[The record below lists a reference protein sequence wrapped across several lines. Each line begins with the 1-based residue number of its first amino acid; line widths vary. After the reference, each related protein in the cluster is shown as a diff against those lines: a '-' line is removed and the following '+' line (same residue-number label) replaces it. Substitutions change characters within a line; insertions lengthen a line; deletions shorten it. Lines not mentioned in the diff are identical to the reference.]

1 MKRRIIIAVS
11 VVVMLACVFVL
22 AACGEHTVTLDYGYD
37 NKTEKF
43 SVGDGEAF
51 TLPSPT
57 RDGYTFDGWTSGG
70 EAVSGKPTITDDVTF
85 TASWTKAS
93 DVAQPVEV
101 TFTVPSGSTAPAAQS
116 VLPGEEVTLPAAPQV
131 SGKQFAGWTCDG
143 KLYQAGEKVAVQA
156 AMTFDATYKTE
167 VAVRYVVS
175 MPHVTAP
182 EAETKLGGDMLT
194 LPDAPQVEGYAFK
207 GWTLNGDDK
216 LYQAGEQVAV
226 SGTVMTFEAE
236 YRAVV
241 TLSFVTRRIKTES
254 FQAEVG
260 ADFTIPEGSQFVD
273 HLFKGWSSSDSDELV
288 LGGAV
293 IKVPDHDVTY
303 SSVYVE
309 AVDVTFYDEKGQIIA
324 VQTIEKGTDATIP
337 DYTYPAQLEGQ
348 WWTTYMGL
356 SSDGKALMEDTEI
369 KPVYEIIPSDESFF
383 CFEEDSDG
391 NYLVAFAKYK
401 EGMNDADITE
411 LILPAEYQGKP
422 VVGIYGTATS
432 LGTTATNAN
441 SKKGGFA
448 LSTKLERV
456 FIPASYTSLC
466 NNAFNFDVALKE
478 VAFGEGIA
486 LDKIPVG
493 AFGYCSALSTII
505 IPDSVTTI
513 DKSAFCNSGL
523 TQIVIPGNVAN
534 INEKA
539 FNGCGKLSSVT
550 FEESDVDLTFG
561 NYAFGMLKPSKT
573 VPYESALTS
582 FTFPARTVKI
592 GQYVLQCCMSLKE
605 LKFEAPKGEPKAL
618 TIDQYAFAGN
628 RQQTKLTPQKGTE
641 SAYPYSSEL
650 KSISIPARTVSIGQE
665 AFANQVF
672 IEELIFEEGMSLK
685 TLGDR
690 VCFGMV
696 SLQSLSISNIKTIST
711 AAFGVPTG
719 TVGIDYHTKES
730 PVDTLT
736 TEPNKASLTK
746 VIIGQGVDTI
756 NANAFYG
763 QHNIGE
769 LSLDDGIT
777 VINNTAFNIGTLT
790 NTALTSL
797 ILPKSLTKFGT
808 ATASPFGGNWEGLTS
823 ILFDCPN
830 LSTVGGLGSSYNG
843 DVDLVITF
851 KNIAT
856 KCTLGNSFNSTT
868 QVKSIVFENCDQGEF
883 VFNGCFKGGWSVRD
897 GLERGKNTIPSVLLP
912 KNCTFNTETF
922 EFAENLTVSFDVG
935 SKYSTDESGKIIY
948 ATNDDGSK
956 TLVKYLWSN
965 VEFDGEE
972 DVVGHVAIAGSV
984 LDGVAII
991 GDRAFYGIPATSLT
1005 IPATVTSI
1013 GQEAFYGN
1021 KLTTLEIP
1029 STVTTVGSKSFNS
1042 AKNLV
1047 SVVCDAKM
1055 VETNAFVGCDNL
1067 ESITFGEHNTT
1078 LAWTSVDW
1086 PGNSTTKEFK
1096 LTEIIFQGS
1105 TAKKFEGGTSANLT
1119 TGLTNGGHFK
1129 FLVDSAL
1136 VETYKTLGIPETA
1149 IATETVT
1156 VTFGDGEPVTVI
1168 KGGWI
1173 PASKIPEG
1181 QWQNGEADF
1190 DPSAAITEDLV
1201 LTAKSA

>member
-401 EGMNDADITE
+401 EGMNNADITE

-466 NNAFNFDVALKE
+466 INAFNFDVALKE
-478 VAFGEGIA
+478 VAFGEGTQI
-486 LDKIPVG
+486 DTIPVG
-493 AFGYCSALSTII
+493 AFAYCSALSTII
-505 IPDSVTTI
+505 IPNSVTTI

-561 NYAFGMLKPSKT
+561 NNAFGMLKPTKT
-573 VPYESALTS
+573 VPYESALTN

-592 GQYVLQCCMSLKE
+592 GQYVLQYCMSLKE
-605 LKFEAPKGEPKAL
+605 LTFEAPKGEPKDL
-618 TIDQYAFAGN
+618 TIEKNAFAAAAQSSHN
-628 RQQTKLTPQKGTE
+628 SVASST
-641 SAYPYSSEL
+641 YPYSPEL
-650 KSISIPARTVSIGQE
+650 KSVTIPARTVSIGDA
-665 AFANQVF
+665 AFANQIF
-672 IEELIFEEGMSLK
+672 IEDVIYEEGFNIK
-685 TLGDR
+685 TLGNYAF
-690 VCFGMV
+690 FGCIAFK
-696 SLQSLSISNIKTIST
+696 SLEISNIETIGT
-711 AAFGVPTG
+711 GAFGVPTSSAG
-719 TVGIDYHTKES
+719 AQIKYFTAES
-730 PVDTLT
+730 PADAISTEANSAALT
-736 TEPNKASLTK
+736 SL
-746 VIIGQGVDTI
+746 VIGKGVKTI
-756 NANAFYG
+756 NTTAFYG
-763 QHNIGE
+763 QYK
-769 LSLDDGIT
+769 LAQVTFDDGVEQIL
-777 VINNTAFNIGTLT
+777 NNSFWLSGVE
-790 NTALTSL
+790 NTALTTL
-797 ILPKSLTKFGT
+797 ILPKSLTSLGN
-808 ATASPFGGNWEGLTS
+808 ATVSAFRGSWSGLTS
-823 ILFDCPN
+823 IVLDCPN
-830 LSTVGGLGSSYNG
+830 LATIGNFASDYIGNVE
-843 DVDLVITF
+843 LVITF
-851 KNIAT
+851 KNIAV
-856 KCTLGNSFNSTT
+856 KCTLTSSFNKST

-883 VFNGCFKGGWSVRD
+883 VFNGCFKGDWDLTLGFKKNV
-897 GLERGKNTIPSVLLP
+897 NTIGSVAMP

-922 EFAENLTVSFDVG
+922 EFAENLAVSFAAD
-935 SKYSTDESGKIIY
+935 SKYSVANGAIYYTD
-948 ATNDDGSK
+948 DDGSK

-972 DVVGHVAIAGSV
+972 DVVGHVAIADSV
-984 LDGVAII
+984 LNGVAII

-1013 GQEAFYGN
+1013 DSEAFMYN

-1042 AKNLV
+1042 AKNMV
-1047 SVVCDAKM
+1047 SIVCDA
-1055 VETNAFVGCDNL
+1055 ETVASNAFAGCDNL
-1067 ESITFGEHNTT
+1067 ESITFGEHNET
-1078 LAWTSVDW
+1078 LDWSSVDW
-1086 PGNSTTKEFK
+1086 PEANGATKGYK

-1105 TAKKFEGGTSANLT
+1105 KVKEFKGTSSSMNTA
-1119 TGLTNGGHFK
+1119 LTNGGHFK

-1136 VETYKTLGIPETA
+1136 VDAYVELGIPETA